1 MAKIWEKNNKEQSAA
16 QRTFN
21 SFTTG
26 NDYLLDKE
34 YFLKYDLHG
43 SLAQALVLR
52 MAGIYRMD
60 EYKAIVALLN
70 IAIENLDII
79 EVTKED
85 EDCHT
90 AIEKYLTQHAG
101 DLGKKIHT
109 GRSRNDQSLTMIRL
123 YMLDMLDRV
132 NGSLTLLNK
141 NLNNKSEQYRKQIF
155 IGYSHTQQAML
166 TTLGHYYN
174 AINEQL
180 EDDALFIKFIQ
191 LHISKSPL
199 GSGAGFG
206 SPIYLDRGI
215 ASKQM
220 GFTSVQHN
228 SLYCQ
233 NSRGKFELMYIQGL
247 GQIMLSLQ
255 RLASDILLY
264 TSREFSFFDVSD
276 ELSQGSSMMPQKKNL
291 DVFEIIR
298 AKSAEVISLE
308 NRVQLI
314 MKGLPSGYNRDLQII
329 KNAIVE
335 ATNTTLDCINIT
347 NGALDYIKPNDT
359 NIRNS
364 IKKDIYSADAAIL
377 KCMEDKSLNFRDVYK
392 EILESDMNFN
402 PDDIIKSRV
411 SSGSPGNF

>member
-34 YFLKYDLHG
+34 YFLKYDLQG